1 MFDPYN
7 SLNPSYLSTSAQ
19 CYDGNNNASC
29 INFTPNDI
37 INKYSSN
44 VFHGQK
50 GPGVRYIP
58 LANNQPSGDK
68 ILPNTTPILNPTVK
82 NIKYIMLR
90 ENITLS
96 YKQHEEVDNIL
107 DKILPVLTKP
117 ISDQSLDYYKSLLE
131 YLLSRT
137 ILTTQQQIFLQKL
150 VKGDNKHFE
159 VKIVP
164 EIISIEQARA
174 NQLIYA
180 KTIKNGERKK
190 IDDHLIKSNRL
201 KLTK

>member
-7 SLNPSYLSTSAQ
+7 SINPSYLSSSSQ

-58 LANNQPSGDK
+58 LANHLHDK
-68 ILPNTTPILNPTVK
+68 TLPNNTMPILTPTVK
-82 NIKYIMLR
+82 NIKYIMLTD
-90 ENITLS
+90 NITLS
-96 YKQHEEVDNIL
+96 YKQHEDVDEIL

-117 ISDQSLDYYKSLLE
+117 ITQQSLDYYKSLLE

-137 ILTTQQQIFLQKL
+137 TLTTQQKIFLQKL
-150 VKGDNKHFE
+150 VKGHNKHFE

-164 EIISIEQARA
+164 EILSIEQARA
-174 NQLIYA
+174 NQLIYS
-180 KTIKNGERKK
+180 KTIENGDRKK
-190 IDDHLIKSNRL
+190 IDDHLIKVNRL